1 MFQLVRDVSPG
12 RSVKQRFSVLL
23 AALWWGSLTGL
34 GFLVV
39 PLLFMHLGSPA
50 AAGAMAAK
58 LFSAQTWLSTA
69 CAMLMLL
76 VFNKK
81 DDPATALYAVAA
93 MKFVVA
99 GLLLALLVE
108 FGVAPRIVSARAEG
122 ANLKLWHG
130 LGSAM
135 YLSQWLC
142 AGLSIWHVSRPV
154 AAGTASSSASSPD

>member
-1 MFQLVRDVSPG
+1 MKHRVAVM
-12 RSVKQRFSVLL
+12 L

-34 GFLVV
+34 GFVVV

-58 LFSAQTWLSTA
+58 LFSAQTWFSTV

-81 DDPATALYAVAA
+81 DDPATAVYAAA
-93 MKFVVA
+93 ATKFVVA

-135 YLSQWLC
+135 YLGQWLC
-142 AGLSIWHVSRPV
+142 AGLSLWRLSQP
-154 AAGTASSSASSPD
+154 AAGAASAASSPD